1 MLLNTQLRQ
10 SVAAHLTDAF
20 GSSVKQVLDSW
31 TMIDADED
39 TPAVMV
45 YLDDGD
51 LDTEYMDQN
60 ERYDGVLTVSI
71 YLGRSTT
78 DADLDA
84 LGEQVKNAMPIGFRI
99 PNVAR
104 FFRTSFSYER
114 SESGAYRALHLNHQY
129 KSE

>member
-99 PNVAR
+99 VNVAR
-104 FFRTSFSYER
+104 FYRTSFSYER
-114 SESGAYRALHLNHQY
+114 SENGAYRALHLNHHY